1 MKRILF
7 SLLPAFVLTAVML
20 ASLAWGGT
28 PVAHAQETE
37 PAALQLD
44 VTVELAG
51 GEAVT
56 LPLTIGEEDLAALIE
71 LAPAAA
77 VMEAVTQLAG
87 QEVQTITVAVPAVFT
102 PTEALLRIVSTVE
115 VEAETEPE
123 PPVTTT
129 LTVTVPSPGIDLVP
143 VAASNANLR
152 SSPST
157 DAAIVGQATAGQ
169 ALMIKARNVDG
180 SWYQLSDGS
189 WVAAFLV
196 ENAPQGLP
204 VALDDETILTQTIP
218 ATVTSQALVLRAGPD
233 VDEDSL
239 GSYAD
244 GTVVAVLG
252 QAPGGE
258 WFEVATPDG
267 QRGWMAADFL
277 ELSAPAEEVPESAE
291 PALPVSVSG
300 RVVDE
305 AGEGIGGIV
314 VAAGSPDADEALR
327 VEATTGDDGAFVLE
341 LAPGS
346 TGTWTVEIA
355 GVGCDSRIVNDRCQL
370 FGYFAATP
378 AVEVDLPAEEPV
390 TLAYAEATSFIA
402 GSVVDAE
409 GNALEDGIRVVGERA
424 DGARTS
430 GETSS
435 TGKFVLPAAAGVW
448 TVSVEGGP
456 ALEVEV
462 PERSAPEPVE
472 LTLE

>member
-7 SLLPAFVLTAVML
+7 SLLPAFVLTAVLL
-20 ASLAWGGT
+20 ASLAWGGA
-28 PVAHAQETE
+28 PIARAQEME
-37 PAALQLD
+37 PGALQ
-44 VTVELAG
+44 VNVSVELAG

-56 LPLTIGEEDLAALIE
+56 LPLAIGEEDLAALLE

-87 QEVQTITVAVPAVFT
+87 QEVQTITVAVPAIFT
-102 PTEALLRIVSTVE
+102 PTEALLRIVSSVE
-115 VEAETEPE
+115 VEAEPE

-129 LTVTVPSPGIDLVP
+129 LAITVPSPAIDLVP
-143 VAASNANLR
+143 MATANANLR
-152 SSPST
+152 SGPST
-157 DAAIVGQATAGQ
+157 DTAIVGQAIAGQ
-169 ALMIKARNVDG
+169 ALMIQARNVDG
-180 SWYQLSDGS
+180 SWYQLGDGS
-189 WVAAFLV
+189 WVVAFLV

-204 VALDDETILTQTIP
+204 VALDDETILTQTVP

-233 VDEDSL
+233 VDENSL

-244 GTVVAVLG
+244 GTIVAVLG

-267 QRGWMAADFL
+267 KRGWMAADFL
-277 ELSAPAEEVPESAE
+277 ELSAPAEEVPESVEA
-291 PALPVSVSG
+291 ALPVSVLG
-300 RVVDE
+300 QVVDE

-314 VAAGSPDADEALR
+314 VAAVPPDADEALR
-327 VEATTGDDGAFVLE
+327 VEATADDDGAFVLE

-346 TGTWTVEIA
+346 TGAWTVEIA

-378 AVEVDLPAEEPV
+378 AVEVDLPAEEAV

-409 GNALEDGIRVVGERA
+409 GNVLQGGIRVVGERE

-456 ALEVEV
+456 SIEIEV
-462 PERSAPEPVE
+462 PERSAPEPIE